1 MPEVKRETG
10 EVKVDLSK
18 SRDKT
23 WFKKEFSASTLL
35 FWIKGS
41 VSVDYRFV
49 KVVEQNTVL
58 GLIPAGKHKQNIP
71 LKNIS
76 AASIDTSYSVK
87 DFIVGII
94 VALIGLAM
102 INSSAL
108 FGFLAFI
115 IGVGIFLNGIM
126 TKLSIEKAGSAYE
139 ISVPFYDKQSLVYIQ
154 QAIEEAISTD
164 IDKTDQSLYHH
175 RLAEDDMDDVQ

>member
-1 MPEVKRETG
+1 
-10 EVKVDLSK
+10 
-18 SRDKT
+18 
-23 WFKKEFSASTLL
+23 
-35 FWIKGS
+35 
-41 VSVDYRFV
+41 
-49 KVVEQNTVL
+49 
-58 GLIPAGKHKQNIP
+58 
-71 LKNIS
+71 
-76 AASIDTSYSVK
+76 
-87 DFIVGII
+87 
-94 VALIGLAM
+94 M

-126 TKLSIEKAGSAYE
+126 TKLSIEKAGSACE

>member
-1 MPEVKRETG
+1 
-10 EVKVDLSK
+10 
-18 SRDKT
+18 
-23 WFKKEFSASTLL
+23 
-35 FWIKGS
+35 
-41 VSVDYRFV
+41 
-49 KVVEQNTVL
+49 
-58 GLIPAGKHKQNIP
+58 
-71 LKNIS
+71 
-76 AASIDTSYSVK
+76 
-87 DFIVGII
+87 
-94 VALIGLAM
+94 M

-139 ISVPFYDKQSLVYIQ
+139 ISVPFYYKQSLVYIQ
-154 QAIEEAISTD
+154 QAISTD

>member
-1 MPEVKRETG
+1 
-10 EVKVDLSK
+10 
-18 SRDKT
+18 
-23 WFKKEFSASTLL
+23 
-35 FWIKGS
+35 
-41 VSVDYRFV
+41 
-49 KVVEQNTVL
+49 
-58 GLIPAGKHKQNIP
+58 
-71 LKNIS
+71 
-76 AASIDTSYSVK
+76 
-87 DFIVGII
+87 
-94 VALIGLAM
+94 M

-154 QAIEEAISTD
+154 QAISTD

-175 RLAEDDMDDVQ
+175 RLTEDDMDDVQ

>member
-1 MPEVKRETG
+1 
-10 EVKVDLSK
+10 
-18 SRDKT
+18 
-23 WFKKEFSASTLL
+23 
-35 FWIKGS
+35 
-41 VSVDYRFV
+41 
-49 KVVEQNTVL
+49 
-58 GLIPAGKHKQNIP
+58 
-71 LKNIS
+71 
-76 AASIDTSYSVK
+76 
-87 DFIVGII
+87 
-94 VALIGLAM
+94 M

-154 QAIEEAISTD
+154 QAISTN

>member
-1 MPEVKRETG
+1 
-10 EVKVDLSK
+10 
-18 SRDKT
+18 
-23 WFKKEFSASTLL
+23 
-35 FWIKGS
+35 
-41 VSVDYRFV
+41 
-49 KVVEQNTVL
+49 
-58 GLIPAGKHKQNIP
+58 
-71 LKNIS
+71 
-76 AASIDTSYSVK
+76 
-87 DFIVGII
+87 
-94 VALIGLAM
+94 M

-126 TKLSIEKAGSAYE
+126 TKLSIEKAGSACE

-154 QAIEEAISTD
+154 QAISTD

>member
-1 MPEVKRETG
+1 
-10 EVKVDLSK
+10 
-18 SRDKT
+18 
-23 WFKKEFSASTLL
+23 
-35 FWIKGS
+35 
-41 VSVDYRFV
+41 
-49 KVVEQNTVL
+49 
-58 GLIPAGKHKQNIP
+58 
-71 LKNIS
+71 
-76 AASIDTSYSVK
+76 
-87 DFIVGII
+87 
-94 VALIGLAM
+94 M

-154 QAIEEAISTD
+154 QAISTD